1 MDGGE
6 EERNLLTV
14 ATQHLLS
21 IGGCPALLAE
31 FCLTTRRFIRMA
43 GSKKRSRPWRPACC
57 KGAKNKSNLWLEVAR
72 AEGRKQG
79 VFFFRMCPRLREAS
93 VLRGC
98 HTNPAPHRIIPLMAV
113 HCSLAHKYIDKKMI
127 KFKSSLSHWTL
138 SP

>member
-43 GSKKRSRPWRPACC
+43 GSKN
-57 KGAKNKSNLWLEVAR
+57 GAARGGQRVAKEQKINPICGWKSHEQREENK
-72 AEGRKQG
+72 
-79 VFFFRMCPRLREAS
+79 VFSFSAF
-93 VLRGC
+93 VRGC
-98 HTNPAPHRIIPLMAV
+98 ARPVCYVVATLIPPLIALFLSWPSTVNSRIN
-113 HCSLAHKYIDKKMI
+113 
-127 KFKSSLSHWTL
+127 T
-138 SP
+138 